1 MVGSEGCGSGQE
13 SPRLWLAGDAAWPNV
28 LCTDQGRTPKPH
40 VIELVREKLELL
52 SQRMTATV
60 LGANEPA
67 QLLLLALLSNGH
79 VLIQGAPGVGKT
91 TLAQTLASCID
102 GTFSRIQFTPDLL
115 PADIL
120 GYSIYHQGSGQ
131 FQFVPGPVFR
141 NIVLADEINRT
152 SPRIQS
158 ALLECMNEHQVTVDG
173 VTRKL
178 DAPFLVVATQN
189 NLYASGTFPL
199 PEPQLDR
206 FLLNINMKMPGMETQ
221 AALLQLHAQRARNPP
236 PIEPILHV
244 DDVRAMQLEVSQVQ
258 VNERV
263 CRYIAQFC
271 EELRRQEGGRTALS
285 ARASIALM
293 RAAQAMA
300 YLTGSNAVYPDHVKA
315 VAGPV
320 MSHRIFSKDSRQNQ
334 SVDSEQIIAHVLQH
348 LPVP

>member
-1 MVGSEGCGSGQE
+1 
-13 SPRLWLAGDAAWPNV
+13 
-28 LCTDQGRTPKPH
+28 
-40 VIELVREKLELL
+40 VRQKLDSLYDY
-52 SQRMTATV
+52 MTATV
-60 LGANEPA
+60 LGSEEPA
-67 QLLLLALLSNGH
+67 QLLLVALLSNGH

-91 TLAQTLASCID
+91 TLAHTLASCID
-102 GTFSRIQFTPDLL
+102 GTFSRIQFTPDIL

-120 GYSIYHQGSGQ
+120 GYSMYHQASGK
-131 FQFVPGPVFR
+131 FEFIPGPVFR

-178 DAPFLVVATQN
+178 EAPFLVVATQN

-206 FLLNINMKMPGMETQ
+206 FLLSIHMKMPDVGTQ
-221 AALLQLHAQRARNPP
+221 AVMLQLHAERAQNPP

-244 DDVRAMQLEVSQVQ
+244 DDIRAMQAEVSQVQ

-263 CRYIAQFC
+263 CRYIANFC
-271 EELRRQEGGRTALS
+271 DELRKQEGGRASVS

-300 YLTGSNAVYPDHVKA
+300 YLMGSTAVYPDHVKA
-315 VAGPV
+315 VAASV
-320 MSHRIFSKDSRQNQ
+320 MSHRISGKDSRMNQ
-334 SVDSEQIIAHVLQH
+334 SVAPEQLIANVLQH

>member
-1 MVGSEGCGSGQE
+1 
-13 SPRLWLAGDAAWPNV
+13 
-28 LCTDQGRTPKPH
+28 
-40 VIELVREKLELL
+40 VREKLDQLN
-52 SQRMTATV
+52 QRLTATV
-60 LGANEPA
+60 LGAEVPA
-67 QLLLLALLSNGH
+67 QLLLVALLSNGH

-91 TLAQTLASCID
+91 TLAKTLAGCID

-131 FQFVPGPVFR
+131 FQFTPGPVFR
-141 NIVLADEINRT
+141 NIVLADEINRA

-173 VTRKL
+173 VTRNL
-178 DAPFLVVATQN
+178 EAPFLVVATQN
-189 NLYASGTFPL
+189 NLYSSGTFPL

-206 FLLNINMKMPGMETQ
+206 FLLSITMTMPDVETQ
-221 AALLQLHAQRARNPP
+221 TTLLQLHAKRAKNPVP
-236 PIEPILHV
+236 LAPILHA
-244 DDVRAMQLEVSQVQ
+244 DDVRAMQEEVSQVQ

-263 CRYIAQFC
+263 CRYIANVC
-271 EELRRQEGGRTALS
+271 EEIRKQEASRGGPS
-285 ARASIALM
+285 ARASIAIM

-300 YLTGSNAVYPDHVKA
+300 YLTGSSAVHPDHVKA

-320 MSHRIFSKDSRQNQ
+320 MSHRIPSRDARQNQ
-334 SVDSEQIIAHVLQH
+334 SLDPDQLIAHVLQQ

>member
-1 MVGSEGCGSGQE
+1 
-13 SPRLWLAGDAAWPNV
+13 
-28 LCTDQGRTPKPH
+28 
-40 VIELVREKLELL
+40 
-52 SQRMTATV
+52 MTTTV
-60 LGANEPA
+60 LGAEEPA
-67 QLLLLALLSNGH
+67 QLLLVALLANGH

-91 TLAQTLASCID
+91 TLAHTLASCID

-131 FQFVPGPVFR
+131 FQFIPGPVFR

-178 DAPFLVVATQN
+178 EAPFMVVATQN

-206 FLLNINMKMPGMETQ
+206 FLLSINMKMPDVATQ
-221 AALLQLHAQRARNPP
+221 AMLLQLHAQRAQNPP
-236 PIEPILHV
+236 SIEPILHS
-244 DDVRAMQLEVSQVQ
+244 DDVRAMQGEVSQVQ
-258 VNERV
+258 VNDRV
-263 CRYIAQFC
+263 CRYIANFC
-271 EELRRQEGGRTALS
+271 EEMRRQEGGSVGLS

-293 RAAQAMA
+293 RAAQALA
-300 YLTGSNAVYPDHVKA
+300 YLTGHAAVYPDHVQS
-315 VAGPV
+315 VAGSV
-320 MSHRIFSKDSRQNQ
+320 MSHRISSKDLRLNQ
-334 SVDSEQIIAHVLQH
+334 SADPEQLIAHVLQH

>member
-1 MVGSEGCGSGQE
+1 M
-13 SPRLWLAGDAAWPNV
+13 
-28 LCTDQGRTPKPH
+28 
-40 VIELVREKLELL
+40 REKLDLL
-52 SQRMTATV
+52 YDRMTATV
-60 LGANEPA
+60 LGAEEPA
-67 QLLLLALLSNGH
+67 QLLLVALLSNGH

-102 GTFSRIQFTPDLL
+102 STFSRIQFTPDLL

-131 FQFVPGPVFR
+131 FQFLPGPVFR

-178 DAPFLVVATQN
+178 EAPFLVVATQN
-189 NLYASGTFPL
+189 NLYSSGTFPL

-206 FLLNINMKMPGMETQ
+206 FLLSINMRIPDVEIQ
-221 AALLQLHAQRARNPP
+221 ATLLQLHAARMRDPHTF
-236 PIEPILHV
+236 EPILHA
-244 DDVRAMQLEVSQVQ
+244 DDVRVMQGEVSQVQ
-258 VNERV
+258 VNDRV
-263 CRYIAQFC
+263 CRYIAGFC
-271 EELRRQEGGRTALS
+271 EELRRHEGVRGGLS

-300 YLTGSNAVYPDHVKA
+300 YLSGSAAVYPDHVKA

-320 MSHRIFSKDSRQNQ
+320 MSHRISIKDSRLNQ
-334 SVDSEQIIAHVLQH
+334 AVDPEPIIARVLQH
-348 LPVP
+348 HPVP

>member
-1 MVGSEGCGSGQE
+1 M
-13 SPRLWLAGDAAWPNV
+13 
-28 LCTDQGRTPKPH
+28 
-40 VIELVREKLELL
+40 REKLDRLYD
-52 SQRMTATV
+52 RMTDAV
-60 LGANEPA
+60 LGAEEPA
-67 QLLLLALLSNGH
+67 QLLLVALLSNGH

-102 GTFSRIQFTPDLL
+102 CTFSRIQFTPDLL

-131 FQFVPGPVFR
+131 FQFLPGPVFR

-189 NLYASGTFPL
+189 NLYSSGTFPL

-206 FLLNINMKMPGMETQ
+206 FLLSINMRIPDVETQ
-221 AALLQLHAQRARNPP
+221 ATLLQLHAARARNPQT
-236 PIEPILHV
+236 IEPILHS
-244 DDVRAMQLEVSQVQ
+244 DDVRLMQGEVSQVQ
-258 VNERV
+258 VHDRV
-263 CRYIAQFC
+263 CRYIAGFC
-271 EELRRQEGGRTALS
+271 EELRKQEGVRGALS

-300 YLTGSNAVYPDHVKA
+300 YLSGSAAVYPDHVKA

-320 MSHRIFSKDSRQNQ
+320 MSHRISIKGSPLGQT
-334 SVDSEQIIAHVLQH
+334 VDPEPLIAHVLQH

>member
-1 MVGSEGCGSGQE
+1 
-13 SPRLWLAGDAAWPNV
+13 
-28 LCTDQGRTPKPH
+28 
-40 VIELVREKLELL
+40 
-52 SQRMTATV
+52 MTATV
-60 LGANEPA
+60 LGAEVPA
-67 QLLLLALLSNGH
+67 QLLLVALLSNGH

-91 TLAQTLASCID
+91 TLAKTLASCID

-131 FQFVPGPVFR
+131 FQFTPGPVFR
-141 NIVLADEINRT
+141 NIVLADEINRA

-178 DAPFLVVATQN
+178 EAPFLVVATQN
-189 NLYASGTFPL
+189 NLYSSGTFPL

-206 FLLNINMKMPGMETQ
+206 FLLSINMTMPDLETQ
-221 AALLQLHAQRARNPP
+221 TTLLQLHAQRAHTPP
-236 PIEPILHV
+236 SMEPILHS
-244 DDVRAMQLEVSQVQ
+244 DDVRAMQAEVSRIQ

-263 CRYIAQFC
+263 CRYIANLC
-271 EELRRQEGGRTALS
+271 EEVRKQEVGRGGPS
-285 ARASIALM
+285 ARASIAIM

-300 YLTGSNAVYPDHVKA
+300 YLTGCSAVHPDHVKA

-320 MSHRIFSKDSRQNQ
+320 MAHRIPGKDPRQNQ
-334 SVDSEQIIAHVLQH
+334 SSDPEQFIAHVLEH